1 MKLEELK
8 QIVINKRNELI
19 NKKNLAYSSGQIE
32 EFYAIEQEIQE
43 VDIIIQKLEG

>member
-8 QIVINKRNELI
+8 QMAINKQKELI
-19 NKKNLAYSSGQIE
+19 NKKNLAYSSGQIQ

-43 VDIIIQKLEG
+43 IDLIIQKLEG

>member
-8 QIVINKRNELI
+8 QMAINKRNELI

-32 EFYAIEQEIQE
+32 EFYAIETEIEE
-43 VDIIIQKLEG
+43 VDLIISKLEG